1 MEVALFL
8 SFYAALLFWVVVYGG
23 LKHRSKALSNPA
35 SYVSLDELTV
45 LVPLRNEA
53 KNLPKLLDCL
63 RRSNVKPA
71 RWIFIND
78 HSNDEGKTVFESH
91 SRELSVEWISLP
103 EGQQGKKE
111 ALRFGMSFVTT
122 KWVLTMDADVTFD
135 SSYFASI
142 QELPEADLWI
152 LLAILTAESPLNQWQ
167 EVDLHMMNATNVG
180 LYGVFRPVICSGANL
195 LFQLE
200 VYRQVDDWDA
210 HKNISSGDDIFTL
223 RAFRRAKRDVRLISE
238 PSLAV
243 FSPTTRGLWGF
254 MNQRLRWIGKTTR
267 VKDHF
272 ASFLGVLQTLISL
285 LFVVVVA
292 KLLAEQNLETL
303 FVFLVVKAFIEWFV
317 FAPYFFRFKRF
328 GPWVMLPIIQWLAP
342 LYHGLLWA
350 LIPWVSPQW
359 KGRRVV
365 R

>member
-1 MEVALFL
+1 MEVPLFL
-8 SFYAALLFWVVVYGG
+8 SFYGGLLCWIVIYGG
-23 LKHRSKALSNPA
+23 FKHRSKALSNPA
-35 SYVSLDELTV
+35 GNVSLDELTV

-53 KNLPKLLDCL
+53 KNLPKILDCL
-63 RRSNVKPA
+63 RCSRVKPV

-78 HSNDEGKTVFESH
+78 HSDDESKAVFDRH
-91 SRELSVEWISLP
+91 AAGLPVEWLSLP
-103 EGQQGKKE
+103 DGLQGKKE
-111 ALRFGMSFVTT
+111 ALRFGLSFVSTQ
-122 KWVLTMDADVTFD
+122 WVLTMDADVTFK
-135 SSYFASI
+135 STYFSQI

-152 LLAILTAESPLNQWQ
+152 LPAVLVGESPLNQWQ
-167 EVDLHMMNATNVG
+167 EVDLHMMNAINVG
-180 LYGVFRPVICSGANL
+180 LYGVYRPVICSGANL

-254 MNQRLRWIGKTTR
+254 MNQRLRWIGKTTQ

-272 ASFLGVLQTLISL
+272 ATFLGVLQSL
-285 LFVVVVA
+285 FSLAFVGIVA
-292 KLLAEQNLETL
+292 KLWTEHDLEYML
-303 FVFLVVKAFIEWFV
+303 VLLVVKAFLEWAV
-317 FAPYFFRFKRF
+317 FAPYFLRYKRL
-328 GPWVMLPIIQWLAP
+328 GPWFMLPIVQWFAP

-350 LIPWVSPQW
+350 LIPVVKPRW
-359 KGRRVV
+359 KGRRVF

>member
-1 MEVALFL
+1 MEVPLFL
-8 SFYAALLFWVVVYGG
+8 SFYGGLLCWIVIYGG
-23 LKHRSKALSNPA
+23 FKHRSKALSNPA
-35 SYVSLDELTV
+35 GNVSLDELTV

-63 RRSNVKPA
+63 RRSSVKPA

-78 HSNDEGKTVFESH
+78 HSDDEGKTVFESH
-91 SRELSVEWISLP
+91 SRGLSVEWISLP

-122 KWVLTMDADVTFD
+122 KWVLTMDADVTFK
-135 SSYFASI
+135 STYFSQI

-152 LLAILTAESPLNQWQ
+152 LPAVLVGERPFNQWQ
-167 EVDLHMMNATNVG
+167 EVDLHMMNAINVG
-180 LYGVFRPVICSGANL
+180 LYGIFRPVICSGANL

-200 VYRQVDDWDA
+200 VYRQVDDWEA
-210 HKNISSGDDIFTL
+210 HRSVSSGDDMFTL
-223 RAFRRAKRDVRLISE
+223 RAFRRAKRDVRLISDT
-238 PSLAV
+238 SLAV
-243 FSPTTRGLWGF
+243 FSPTTRGLWSF

-272 ASFLGVLQTLISL
+272 ATFLGVLQALISL
-285 LFVVVVA
+285 AFVGVVA
-292 KLLAEQNLETL
+292 KLLAEQNLDTL
-303 FVFLVVKAFIEWFV
+303 LVILLAKAFVEWFA

-328 GPWVMLPIIQWLAP
+328 GPWIILPIIQWLAP
-342 LYHGLLWA
+342 LYHGLLLA
-350 LIPWVSPQW
+350 LIPWVDPQW